1 MSKTIVLY
9 PRSYNKRGEES
20 KHSVIGITPEGN
32 VVNVKLRL
40 SEASSTHE
48 NPPSIAEFSRNDRK
62 AKLACQADEGNSPE
76 NRFGVL
82 LFSHCT
88 YEGSDTGIETWIA
101 RWANVLAVDADSPD
115 PIFGVGRISINTRTN
130 GVLSAERNIERLKR
144 DGLENS
150 AECEKFKRQ
159 LVDRTQYQYSAVIF
173 KYQKKETFHFF
184 AKEMFLP
191 VAEGFVNEN
200 TFEGITGGFFI
211 TIYGK
216 DGSTTSQ
223 EVFSKYIMSIQRYQT
238 GLEAAKSYLE
248 NHQSL
253 LENCASFSIV
263 PLMRINCGPR
273 GNSHYGQSHKYQQIC
288 NLFYS
293 DSGILVRNFVVRVS
307 YFEDTK
313 NTLLSRYYALDEH
326 VVEASSYEPR
336 KIAEVLPEKID
347 ETLTPINYIMGCVF
361 PLLDI
366 TSFPHRNEVG
376 VHDSI
381 QPDALAKDP
390 AGAAPPPPPPPPPSA
405 QPEPREVIVDEP
417 VDDPIIADDS
427 VADCGENLSD
437 AGRLRLS
444 GDVLPVDVD
453 EQAPVIAE
461 HTLVDGDQE
470 IDLSNNDA
478 GLFAGDSVVSG
489 SGREIFDDF
498 VNLILEDD
506 QPLQA
511 VETAPSMDV
520 VSVAERILETESIIV
535 SKDQETHPIEDQ
547 SPPGE
552 VVFEI
557 ETGSVVEAAAAHGD
571 TGMLEIPDVAESVEA
586 LTLMQDQPSAVEI
599 TTELVQSEVKP
610 KLTGMAAFLSGRE
623 KAS

>member
-20 KHSVIGITPEGN
+20 KHSVVGITAEGN

-40 SEASSTHE
+40 SEASLTHE

-62 AKLACQADEGNSPE
+62 AKLACQADEGNSPD

-144 DGLENS
+144 DGLEDS

-216 DGSTTSQ
+216 DGSKTSQ

-248 NHQSL
+248 NNQSL
-253 LENCASFSIV
+253 LENCASFSVV

-288 NLFYS
+288 NLFHS
-293 DSGILVRNFVVRVS
+293 DSGIWVRNFVVRVS

-326 VVEASSYEPR
+326 VVEASSYEPG
-336 KIAEVLPEKID
+336 KIAVVHPEKID
-347 ETLTPINYIMGCVF
+347 DTLTPINYIMGCAF

-366 TSFPHRNEVG
+366 TSLPHRNEVG
-376 VHDSI
+376 AHVSI

-390 AGAAPPPPPPPPPSA
+390 EGVAPPPSA
-405 QPEPREVIVDEP
+405 LPEPLEVVVDDP
-417 VDDPIIADDS
+417 VDDPLIADDR
-427 VADCGENLSD
+427 VPDCVGNLSD
-437 AGRLRLS
+437 AGWLS
-444 GDVLPVDVD
+444 VDVLKVDVD
-453 EQAPVIAE
+453 KQAPVSVE
-461 HTLVDGDQE
+461 HTSVDDDLE
-470 IDLSNNDA
+470 INLSHNDA
-478 GLFAGDSVVSG
+478 DLFAVDSVVSG

-506 QPLQA
+506 HPLQE
-511 VETAPSMDV
+511 VKTAPSVDV
-520 VSVAERILETESIIV
+520 VYVAEKLLETENILV
-535 SKDQETHPIEDQ
+535 SKNQETHPNKAQ
-547 SPPGE
+547 SPPRE

-557 ETGSVVEAAAAHGD
+557 ETGSVVEAAVAHD
-571 TGMLEIPDVAESVEA
+571 DEEMLECPGVSESVEV
-586 LTLMQDQPSAVEI
+586 LTLIQDQPSAVEI
-599 TTELVQSEVKP
+599 KTELVQSEVKP
-610 KLTGMAAFLSGRE
+610 KLTGMAAFLSGRD